1 MRSIV
6 SIHRCQ
12 CYTVLATKDVSQR
25 RHRNKCSSPLFAF
38 TEMRARVHLEDDM
51 SRATLRHQRR
61 SRRSQSISRLPQP
74 CPLTGVYK
82 KTQEPGI
89 TLEAFV
95 RLVARALDSLPDE
108 IVEKLSN
115 VAVAVEDQ
123 PSPEVLAET
132 GCRSPHDLF
141 GLYRGIPRPWR
152 STFAPL
158 SDFPD
163 KIEIYYQPIVR
174 AGLRPREI
182 QELVRRVVIHE
193 VGHHFGM
200 SDQQLRALG
209 Y

>member
-1 MRSIV
+1 
-6 SIHRCQ
+6 
-12 CYTVLATKDVSQR
+12 
-25 RHRNKCSSPLFAF
+25 
-38 TEMRARVHLEDDM
+38 
-51 SRATLRHQRR
+51 
-61 SRRSQSISRLPQP
+61 
-74 CPLTGVYK
+74 
-82 KTQEPGI
+82 
-89 TLEAFV
+89 
-95 RLVARALDSLPDE
+95 LVARALDSLPNE

-132 GCRSPHDLF
+132 GRRNPHELF

-152 STFAPL
+152 SVFAPL
-158 SDFPD
+158 TDFPD

>member
-1 MRSIV
+1 MNVRP
-6 SIHRCQ
+6 
-12 CYTVLATKDVSQR
+12 
-25 RHRNKCSSPLFAF
+25 PLFAF
-38 TEMRARVHLEDDM
+38 NEMHARLRVEGDM
-51 SRATLRHQRR
+51 PRTPLRYQKR
-61 SRRSQSISRLPQP
+61 SGRSQSISRLHQP
-74 CPLTGVYK
+74 CPLTGAPEK
-82 KTQEPGI
+82 SQEPGL
-89 TLEAFV
+89 TLESFV

-132 GCRSPHDLF
+132 GRVNPHELF

-152 STFAPL
+152 SVFAPL

-163 KIEIYYQPIVR
+163 KIEIYYQPIVH

>member
-1 MRSIV
+1 
-6 SIHRCQ
+6 
-12 CYTVLATKDVSQR
+12 
-25 RHRNKCSSPLFAF
+25 
-38 TEMRARVHLEDDM
+38 MRARVLLEGDM

-61 SRRSQSISRLPQP
+61 ASRSQSHPRSPQP
-74 CPLTGVYK
+74 CPLVGVSK

-141 GLYRGIPRPWR
+141 GLYRGIPRPW
-152 STFAPL
+152 
-158 SDFPD
+158 
-163 KIEIYYQPIVR
+163 
-174 AGLRPREI
+174 
-182 QELVRRVVIHE
+182 
-193 VGHHFGM
+193 
-200 SDQQLRALG
+200 
-209 Y
+209 

>member
-1 MRSIV
+1 MSRTTL
-6 SIHRCQ
+6 RQ
-12 CYTVLATKDVSQR
+12 RKRSQR
-25 RHRNKCSSPLFAF
+25 
-38 TEMRARVHLEDDM
+38 
-51 SRATLRHQRR
+51 
-61 SRRSQSISRLPQP
+61 SQPASRLHQS
-74 CPLTGVYK
+74 CPLTATSK
-82 KTQEPGI
+82 KNGDAMPM
-89 TLEAFV
+89 EAFV
-95 RLVARALDSLPDE
+95 RLVARALDSLPEE

-115 VAVAVEDQ
+115 VAVAVEDR

-132 GCRSPHDLF
+132 GCANPHDLF

-163 KIEIYYQPIVR
+163 KIEIYYQPIIR

>member
-1 MRSIV
+1 M
-6 SIHRCQ
+6 
-12 CYTVLATKDVSQR
+12 
-25 RHRNKCSSPLFAF
+25 P
-38 TEMRARVHLEDDM
+38 
-51 SRATLRHQRR
+51 
-61 SRRSQSISRLPQP
+61 
-74 CPLTGVYK
+74 
-82 KTQEPGI
+82 
-89 TLEAFV
+89 LEAFV

-108 IVEKLSN
+108 IIEKLSN
-115 VAVAVEDQ
+115 VAVAVEDR

-132 GCRSPHDLF
+132 GCADPQDLF

-163 KIEIYYQPIVR
+163 KIEIYYQPIIR